1 MKEQT
6 KRCYKVSFTDVASSV
21 THMVEPFFQNFH

>member
-21 THMVEPFFQNFH
+21 TRMVKPFFGIYY